1 MNKIAIPTLL
11 LGVVMI
17 AGIFAFM
24 PVQEASTVHT
34 TAATAGLVVIGE
46 DSTLNGGAM
55 TCTSTADFTV
65 DFVVSAL
72 ADATTVTIGGTATA
86 TDLIFTADQTNN
98 KGGNG
103 NSIVGTVGGNA
114 GETVTFASN
123 ADGEEGYFLMKTLSG
138 ATATCTSA

>member
-34 TAATAGLVVIGE
+34 TAATAGLLVVGE
-46 DSTLNGGAM
+46 DSTLNGGIQ

-65 DFVVSAL
+65 DYQIAAL
-72 ADATTVTIGGTATA
+72 VDAEVITIGGTATA
-86 TDLIFTADQTNN
+86 TDAVLTYDLAAGMGANVL
-98 KGGNG
+98 
-103 NSIVGTVGGNA
+103 VGTVAGTA
-114 GETVTFASN
+114 GETVTFGSS
-123 ADGEEGYFLMKTLSG
+123 ADGAEGHFYMKTLSG